1 MNKKVL
7 STLLT
12 GALVGSLSI
21 ASFACTSI
29 LVSPG
34 ASVDGTASVTHT
46 ADCGSCQFDMKLNP
60 ATSYEAGTM
69 VEVPYIPQGGVYGMT
84 ASIQPTGNFIPQA
97 ENTYKYI
104 SVLFGYMNEKQVALG
119 ETTIGC
125 RRELRNSN
133 GIFDITNL
141 SMICLERGA
150 TAREAIQVMGD
161 LAVQYGYKDGGEE
174 LSVADPN
181 EVWMF
186 EIVGPGALWTPG
198 DDAPGAFWVAR
209 RVPDGHISVSANST
223 MIGEIDFNDTEN
235 FMFGPGIREY
245 AAEMGWWDPNSG
257 EPLNWST
264 DFNASAR
271 PAYSYR
277 RVCRIYSQVAPSLN
291 GTYTEANPPFSVP
304 VDEKISFQ
312 TLIDLHRDHYEGTE
326 FDQTT
331 SLTAGP
337 WNNPRR
343 MQGWN
348 FKVDGTTYSWNR
360 TISAM
365 QCEYF
370 TVTQSRKNLPDEIGG
385 VLWYGPTA
393 PATTTLVPL
402 YIGAT
407 ELSPNLTEEKAGSNM
422 VYTEDSYWWA
432 IQFLNTIVD
441 LKWSVIY
448 PDIQEFQNKYEK
460 SLVNMQSAIDA
471 AALDLYN
478 QDPAL
483 AAEFLTN
490 FCVSNVETVTR
501 AAQDLLIEILISN
514 KAGMVVDQAAGKAKS
529 GSYPAEWL
537 QKIAALEEPDHY
549 AN

>member
-1 MNKKVL
+1 MKKKVL

-12 GALVGSLSI
+12 GILVGSISI
-21 ASFACTSI
+21 ATFACTSI
-29 LVSPG
+29 LVTPG
-34 ASVDGTASVTHT
+34 ASVDGIASVTHT

-60 ATSYEAGTM
+60 AMAYEAGTT
-69 VEVPYIPQGGVYGMT
+69 VEVPYIPQGGLYGMT
-84 ASIQPTGNFIPQA
+84 ASTEPTGNFIPQA
-97 ENTYKYI
+97 DETYKYI

-119 ETTIGC
+119 ETTIGG
-125 RRELRNSN
+125 RRDFYNSQ

-141 SMICLERGA
+141 SMLCLERGA

-161 LAVQYGYKDGGEE
+161 LAVKYGYKDGGEE

-186 EIVGPGALWTPG
+186 EIVGPGPLWSPG
-198 DDAPGAFWVAR
+198 DEEPGAFWVAR

-223 MIGEIDFNDTEN
+223 IIGEVDFNDTEN
-235 FMFGPGIREY
+235 YMFGPGIREY
-245 AAEMGWWDPNSG
+245 AIEQGWWNPDSG
-257 EPLNWST
+257 ETFNWST
-264 DFNASAR
+264 HFNAGAR

-291 GTYTEANPPFSVP
+291 GTYTEENPPFSVP

-312 TLIDLHRDHYEGTE
+312 QLIDLHRDHYEGTE
-326 FDQTT
+326 FDQSN

-343 MQGWN
+343 YQGWN
-348 FKVDGTTYSWNR
+348 YKVDGVSYSWNR

-370 TVTQSRKNLPDEIGG
+370 TVTQSRKDLPDAIGG
-385 VLWYGPTA
+385 VVWYGPA
-393 PATTTLVPL
+393 SPATTTLVPI
-402 YIGAT
+402 YVGVNAI
-407 ELSPNLTEEKAGSNM
+407 SPNLTEEKAGSQM

-448 PDIQEFQNKYEK
+448 PEIQAFQEKYEK
-460 SLVNMQSAIDA
+460 SLVRMQPAIDS
-471 AALDLYN
+471 AALKLYN
-478 QDPAL
+478 QDPGL

-490 FCVSNVETVTR
+490 FCANNVETVTK
-501 AAQDLLIEILISN
+501 AAQDLLTQIMIHN
-514 KAGMVVDQAAGKAKS
+514 KAGMTVDQEAGKAKS
-529 GSYPAEWL
+529 GGYPQAWL
-537 QKIAALEEPDHY
+537 DKIFTIEE
-549 AN
+549 AVR